1 MNQPPGGNGYP
12 PGYPYPGQQPGYP
25 QQPQQGQPQQGYG
38 QPAPAPSPHGGL
50 DRTVAMPGAPGPYPG
65 QPGAPGMPGGQPGYG
80 QPPQQQGFGQA
91 PAGQPGYGQPPQQQ
105 GFGQPAPGGQPGYG
119 QPQQQ
124 QGFGQPGAQPG
135 YGQQPGQQAYG
146 QQVAQGYGQAGAAMG
161 NAFGQ
166 MGSAMQ
172 GVPGMAGVMGGAG
185 KKRNAM
191 MLQLIPYLC
200 WFILPVII
208 SVVAGITELY
218 FLNSLTGLIELVG
231 TILYLVF
238 VFKMSNEL
246 KSITQNQGYT
256 AWLALIWVYGPCL
269 LFRPEMERA
278 KQARGIQ
285 KPARGFVGYFLF
297 PIWAMASDLNE
308 LNGL

>member
-25 QQPQQGQPQQGYG
+25 QQGQPQQPQQPGYG

-65 QPGAPGMPGGQPGYG
+65 QPGM
-80 QPPQQQGFGQA
+80 PQQ
-91 PAGQPGYGQPPQQQ
+91 
-105 GFGQPAPGGQPGYG
+105 GYG
-119 QPQQQ
+119 QPQQPQ
-124 QGFGQPGAQPG
+124 QGYGQPQQPAGGFGQP
-135 YGQQPGQQAYG
+135 QANQYG

-166 MGSAMQ
+166 MGNAMQ
-172 GVPGMAGVMGGAG
+172 GMPGMGAAMGGPG
-185 KKRNAM
+185 KKRNPLV
-191 MLQLIPYLC
+191 LQAIPYVC
-200 WFILPVII
+200 WFILPTVV
-208 SVVAGITELY
+208 SVVANITELY
-218 FLNSLTGLIELVG
+218 FLNSVGGLLSLVGLI
-231 TILYLVF
+231 LYIVF
-238 VFKMSNEL
+238 IFKMSNEL
-246 KSITQNQGYT
+246 KGITQNQGYT

-285 KPARGFVGYFLF
+285 KPARGFIGYFLF
-297 PIWAMASDLNE
+297 PIWAMASDLND
-308 LNGL
+308 LNGV